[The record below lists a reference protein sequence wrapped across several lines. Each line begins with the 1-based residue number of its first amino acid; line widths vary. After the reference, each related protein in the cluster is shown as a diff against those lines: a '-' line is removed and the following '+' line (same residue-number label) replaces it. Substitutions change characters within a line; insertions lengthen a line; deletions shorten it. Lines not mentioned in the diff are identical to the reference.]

1 MKEKKIL
8 IVDDEVDI
16 RKVFEKAFHRAGYTV
31 RTAASGKEALEI
43 LKEDKIQVM
52 FFDLKMPEMDGLELC
67 RKVRKDLPMAMIHAV
82 TGYASLFQLAD
93 CREAGFDDYYLKPVE
108 LSTLLSAAADA
119 FDKIERWM
127 QRIVH
132 TPAVS

>member
-8 IVDDEVDI
+8 IVDDEADI
-16 RKVFEKAFHRAGYTV
+16 RKVFEKVFRREGYTV
-31 RTAASGKEALEI
+31 RTAAGGREALEL
-43 LKEDKIQVM
+43 LKDDKIQVM

-67 RKVRKDLPMAMIHAV
+67 REVRKDFPMAMIHAV

-108 LSTLLSAAADA
+108 LTTLLKAAADA
-119 FDKIERWM
+119 FDKIDRWM
-127 QRIVH
+127 ERGVR
-132 TPAVS
+132 TPAVL